1 MSNAPV
7 YVGLDYHSNTV
18 QICILDRKGK
28 ILVNRPCKNDWKS
41 ITAIVAKHGTR
52 PVAAIEACTG
62 SADLADE
69 LVSKAG
75 WHVDLA
81 HPGYVARLK
90 QSPDKTDFS
99 DARMLA
105 DLERVGYLPKVWL
118 APQEVRELRRL
129 VRYRQQLVDERR
141 SLKQRVGALLR
152 EGRVVQPRAAAWS
165 VAWLAWLR
173 IAERLTEQTR
183 WVVDRQLARLVWLK
197 QEIAAVESRLA
208 RLTADDP
215 LVKRLLA
222 MKGIGPVTAATIRA
236 EIGRFD
242 RFRSGKQLARFCGL
256 SPRNASSG
264 QRQAD
269 AGLIKAG
276 NPQLRTVLIEAAHRL
291 MRYEE
296 RWAVLNASM
305 RARGK
310 PGSVVAA
317 AVANRWVRWLYHQ
330 MQPERQAA

>member
-1 MSNAPV
+1 MNDAPV
-7 YVGLDYHSNTV
+7 YVGLDYHNTTV
-18 QICILDRKGK
+18 QVCILDREGK
-28 ILVNRPCKNDWKS
+28 VLANRPCRNDWQ
-41 ITAIVAKHGTR
+41 AIIAAVAGHSAR
-52 PVAAIEACTG
+52 PRAAIEACTG

-69 LVSKAG
+69 LVAKAG

-129 VRYRQQLVDERR
+129 VRYRQQLVGERR

-152 EGRVVQPRAAAWS
+152 EGRVAQPRVSAWS

-173 IAERLTEQTR
+173 AAEGLTEQTR
-183 WVVDRQLARLVWLK
+183 WVVDRQLARLEWLK
-197 QEIAAVESRLA
+197 QEIAAVEVRLA

-215 LVKRLLA
+215 LVTRLLA
-222 MKGIGPVTAATIRA
+222 MKGIGLVTAATIRA

-269 AGLIKAG
+269 AGLVKAG

-291 MRYEE
+291 MRYDE

-310 PGSVVAA
+310 PGSAVAA
-317 AVANRWVRWLYHQ
+317 AIANRWVRWLYHQ
-330 MQPERQAA
+330 LQPEAKAS

>member
-1 MSNAPV
+1 MSDAPV
-7 YVGLDYHSNTV
+7 FVGLDYHHTSV
-18 QICILDRKGK
+18 QVCILDREGK
-28 ILVNRPCKNDWKS
+28 VLVNRPCKNDWQA
-41 ITAIVAKHGTR
+41 ITAVVAGHSAKPR
-52 PVAAIEACTG
+52 AAIEACTG

-69 LVSKAG
+69 LVGKAG

-81 HPGYVARLK
+81 HPGYVARMK

-129 VRYRQQLVDERR
+129 VRYRQQLVGERR
-141 SLKQRVGALLR
+141 GLKQRVGALLR
-152 EGRVVQPRAAAWS
+152 EGRVVQPRASAWS

-173 IAERLTEQTR
+173 AAEGLTEQTR
-183 WVVDRQLARLVWLK
+183 WVVDRQLARLEWLK
-197 QEIAAVESRLA
+197 QEIVAVEARLA
-208 RLTADDP
+208 KLTADDP
-215 LVKRLLA
+215 LVRRLLA
-222 MKGIGPVTAATIRA
+222 MKGIGLVTAATIRA
-236 EIGRFD
+236 EVGRFD

-256 SPRNASSG
+256 TPRNASSG

-291 MRYEE
+291 MRYDE
-296 RWAVLNASM
+296 RWAVLNAAM

-330 MQPERQAA
+330 MQPEGQAA

>member
-1 MSNAPV
+1 MSDAPV
-7 YVGLDYHSNTV
+7 YVGLDYHSHSV
-18 QICILDRKGK
+18 QVCILDREGK
-28 ILVNRPCKNDWKS
+28 VLANRPCKDDWQA
-41 ITAIVAKHGTR
+41 ITAVVARHSATPR
-52 PVAAIEACTG
+52 AAIEACTG
-62 SADLADE
+62 AADLADE
-69 LVSKAG
+69 LVAQAG

-105 DLERVGYLPKVWL
+105 DLERVGYLPRVWL
-118 APQEVRELRRL
+118 APQEVRELRRV
-129 VRYRQQLVDERR
+129 VRYRQQLVGERR

-152 EGRVVQPRAAAWS
+152 DGRVPQPPAAAWT
-165 VAWLAWLR
+165 VAWLAWLKA
-173 IAERLTEQTR
+173 AEGLTEQTR
-183 WVVDRQLARLVWLK
+183 WVVDRQLARLEWLK
-197 QEIAAVESRLA
+197 REIAAVEERLA
-208 RLTADDP
+208 GLTKDDP
-215 LVKRLLA
+215 LVQRLLA
-222 MKGIGPVTAATIRA
+222 MKGIGLVTAVTVRA

-291 MRYEE
+291 MRYDE